1 MYSSI
6 WVISYRPYD
15 MTDLRDIKNHVLPL
29 LNLLSGSNRKRLGYA
44 GIAATADIKIEN
56 NIDANFIFL
65 LK

>member
-1 MYSSI
+1 
-6 WVISYRPYD
+6 